1 MSSVTGQVQEVLALI
16 LTSPTKRL
24 RDAVQ
29 TACATDDDRTRSEV
43 FSQARESMKAI
54 ASTPFRQVEG
64 GNEPP
69 PLLIDRLSFAW
80 SLLKRADSLIRG
92 TALPKPPK
100 PVSKLQAAPNVDE
113 FHRGLLVEELS
124 TNLVNAPTGAA
135 LQTAL
140 FELLGVDEKGQFLLL
155 YNTFLKANTPKK
167 LGLNVIQAD
176 GSLSDRNARRLAR
189 WIVRKLNMK
198 YVDFVDGALVVH
210 VPFLMEQVCRD
221 FYEWSGLRKDA
232 CDSGSIK
239 DIVADEITRWLTY
252 SCLDG
257 DLLPESAADQT
268 ALVKVFHK
276 DNKLNDRVH
285 SAPPQADPI
294 KDRRIAEL
302 EAVNAKANEDIR
314 SLESKLAAAQPAAAP
329 VTEEPAA
336 GRDDATAQ
344 AIRDVCKAIESK
356 YPLDKLSDAQ
366 HSDDPMLSLK
376 SVLSHLFFVLR
387 RQGLSSYP
395 TEDVFELSYEKAGL
409 FECLGFEVPPGE
421 SRPVEVVQRGWA
433 IKSGDRLLPIRRA
446 QVRTAAAQ

>member
-1 MSSVTGQVQEVLALI
+1 MTAQVHEVLALI
-16 LTSPTKRL
+16 LTSPTQRL

-29 TACATDDDRTRSEV
+29 TVCAADDVRTRSDV
-43 FSQARESMKAI
+43 LSQAREAMKAI
-54 ASTPFRQVEG
+54 ASTPFRQAKGVD
-64 GNEPP
+64 EPP

-80 SLLKRADSLIRG
+80 SILKRADSLIRG
-92 TALPKPPK
+92 TVLPKPPK
-100 PVSKLQAAPNVDE
+100 PASKLEPPTNVDE
-113 FHRGLLVEELS
+113 FHRGLLVEDLS
-124 TNLVNAPTGAA
+124 TNLLDGSLGAPP
-135 LQTAL
+135 QTAL
-140 FELLGVDEKGQFLLL
+140 FELLGVDEKGQFLVL
-155 YNTFLKANTPKK
+155 YHTFLKATAPKK

-198 YVDFVDGALVVH
+198 YVDLVDGTLVTH

-221 FYEWSGLRKDA
+221 FYEWSGVRKDA
-232 CDSGSIK
+232 CDSGRIK

-257 DLLPESAADQT
+257 DLLPESVADPT
-268 ALVKVFHK
+268 ALVKAFHK

-302 EAVNAKANEDIR
+302 EAANAKSNEEIR
-314 SLESKLAAAQPAAAP
+314 ILESKLATAHAGAAP
-329 VTEEPAA
+329 PSRESAS
-336 GRDDATAQ
+336 GRDDATVQ
-344 AIRDVCKAIESK
+344 AVRDVCKAIESK

-376 SVLSHLFFVLR
+376 SVLSHFFFVLR
-387 RQGLSSYP
+387 RQGLTSYP
-395 TEDVFELSYEKAGL
+395 TEDVFDLPYEKAGL
-409 FECLGFEVPPGE
+409 FECLSFEVPHGE
-421 SRPVEVVQRGWA
+421 SRQVEVVQRGWA

-446 QVRTAAAQ
+446 QVRIAEHP